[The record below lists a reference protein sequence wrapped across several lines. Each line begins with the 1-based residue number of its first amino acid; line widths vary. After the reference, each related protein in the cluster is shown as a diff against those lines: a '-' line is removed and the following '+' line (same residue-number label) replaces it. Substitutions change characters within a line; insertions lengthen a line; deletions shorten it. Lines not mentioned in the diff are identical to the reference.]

1 MKMMK
6 RRLLLAGVAAGA
18 FAVPFAGMLTSA
30 VAQEVVKIGLIATL
44 TGPQASSG
52 RQKVAGAR
60 LFMAQNGDTIAGKKI
75 ELIIKDDTGVADQT
89 RRIAQELIVNDKVA
103 FLAGFSLTPLALAV
117 APVITQAKV
126 PAIIMTAGT
135 SVITERSPYFVRA
148 SFTLPQQTIPITEWA
163 AKNGIK
169 TAVSLVS
176 DYGPGIDAQD
186 AFKMGLEARGG
197 KVVEQIKAPLANPE
211 FAAFLQR
218 AKDLKPDALFL
229 FVPAP
234 TAGSLMRQVVD
245 RGISQAGIKV
255 IGTGDITD
263 DDQLNGMGDA
273 VIGLT
278 TSHFYSA
285 AHDSP
290 MNKKFVAD
298 FKAAN
303 NNLRPNFIGVSGYD
317 GMHLMYEALKK
328 TNGNT
333 DGTALVEA
341 MKGMKLESP
350 RGTFSIDP
358 ATRDIVQDVYIR
370 KVERKDGELY
380 NIEFDVVK
388 DVKDPT
394 HK

>member
-1 MKMMK
+1 MMK
-6 RRLLLAGVAAGA
+6 RRVLLAGVAAGA

-30 VAQEVVKIGLIATL
+30 AAQEVVKIGLIATL

-60 LFMAQNGDTIAGKKI
+60 LFMAQNGDMVAGKKI
-75 ELIIKDDTGVADQT
+75 ELIVKDDTGVADQT

-135 SVITERSPYFVRA
+135 SVITERSPYFVRV
-148 SFTLPQQTIPITEWA
+148 SFTLPQQTVPITEWA

-197 KVVEQIKAPLANPE
+197 KVLEQLKAPLANPE

-245 RGISQAGIKV
+245 RGISEAGIKV

-303 NNLRPNFIGVSGYD
+303 NNMRPNFIGVAGYD

-328 TNGNT
+328 TDGKT

-341 MKGMKLESP
+341 MKGMKVESP
-350 RGTFSIDP
+350 RGSFSIDP
-358 ATRDIVQDVYIR
+358 ATRDVVQDVYIR

-380 NIEFDVVK
+380 NVEFDVVK

>member
-1 MKMMK
+1 MK
-6 RRLLLAGVAAGA
+6 RRVLLAGVAAGA
-18 FAVPFAGMLTSA
+18 FAVPFAATLYSA
-30 VAQEVVKIGLIATL
+30 AAQEVVKIGLIATL

-60 LFMAQNGDTIAGKKI
+60 LFLAQNGDMVAGKKI
-75 ELIIKDDTGVADQT
+75 ELIVKDDTGVADQT

-103 FLAGFSLTPLALAV
+103 FISGFSLTPLALAV

-126 PAIIMTAGT
+126 PAVIMTAGT
-135 SVITERSPYFVRA
+135 SVITERSPYFVRV
-148 SFTLPQQTIPITEWA
+148 SFTLPQQTVPIAEWA
-163 AKNGIK
+163 SKNGVK

-197 KVVEQIKAPLANPE
+197 KILEQLKAPLANPE

-245 RGISQAGIKV
+245 RGISEAGIKV

-263 DDQLNGMGDA
+263 DDQLNAMGDA

-298 FKAAN
+298 FKKAN
-303 NNLRPNFIGVSGYD
+303 NNLRPNFIGVGGYD
-317 GMHLMYEALKK
+317 GMHLMVEALKK
-328 TNGNT
+328 TGGKT

-341 MKGMKLESP
+341 MKGMKLDSP
-350 RGTFSIDP
+350 RGTFTIDP
-358 ATRDIVQDVYIR
+358 ATRDVVQDVYIR

-380 NIEFDVVK
+380 NVEFDVVK

>member
-1 MKMMK
+1 MMK

-18 FAVPFAGMLTSA
+18 FAVPFAGTLASA

-60 LFMAQNGDTIAGKKI
+60 LFMAQNGDTVAGKKI

-103 FLAGFSLTPLALAV
+103 FLSGFSLTPLALAV

-317 GMHLMYEALKK
+317 GMHLIYEALKK

>member
-1 MKMMK
+1 MMK

>member
-1 MKMMK
+1 MK

-18 FAVPFAGMLTSA
+18 FAVPFAGTLASA

-60 LFMAQNGDTIAGKKI
+60 LFMAQNGDTVAGKKI

-103 FLAGFSLTPLALAV
+103 FLSGFSLTPLALAV

>member
-1 MKMMK
+1 MMK

-18 FAVPFAGMLTSA
+18 FAVPFAGTLASA

-60 LFMAQNGDTIAGKKI
+60 LFMAQNGDTVAGKKI

-103 FLAGFSLTPLALAV
+103 FLSGFSLTPLALAV

>member
-1 MKMMK
+1 MMK

-285 AHDSP
+285 AHDAP